1 MINSLEEKGQI
12 APVALMAF
20 EHSLNFVF
28 ARDKDRV
35 NVILYRYGEE
45 PKPDIIEGGWL

>member
-1 MINSLEEKGQI
+1 
-12 APVALMAF
+12 MAF

>member
-1 MINSLEEKGQI
+1 
-12 APVALMAF
+12 V
-20 EHSLNFVF
+20 
-28 ARDKDRV
+28 RDKDRA